1 MSNHI
6 QVTLKY
12 RQQAQEIRNVFY
24 FSGGGV
30 DSNQQN
36 IVDYL
41 RLSWVT
47 YLRPQLVNDIEI
59 YAADVR
65 DVGVAGLP
73 VVEYTFTAG
82 TSSGQITTPGMPLQV
97 AGLVVFGANVARPN
111 KTRKFIAGIP
121 ASHIA
126 DSGHFSPT
134 MVSALEDWADDV
146 LDITTT
152 YTGVALSAVQW
163 AGDGSYVTG
172 SNLMTFRT
180 VNSNPSTQRRRRL
193 GVGI

>member
-6 QVTLKY
+6 QVVMKGTLLN
-12 RQQAQEIRNVFY
+12 QQWRNVYY

-41 RLSWVT
+41 RTAWVT
-47 YLRPQLVNDIEI
+47 NLRPQLSNDCTI
-59 YAADVR
+59 YACDVR
-65 DVGVAGLP
+65 DVGTAGLP

-82 TSSGQITTPGMPLQV
+82 SSTGQKTTPNLPTQS
-97 AGLVVFGANVARPN
+97 ACLVVFGANVARPN
-111 KTRKFIAGIP
+111 KTRKFICGMTTTEIL
-121 ASHIA
+121 
-126 DSGHFSPT
+126 DSGHWTTTF
-134 MVSALEDWADDV
+134 VGAVEDYADDV

-163 AGDGSYVTG
+163 AGDHSYVTG

-180 VNSNPSTQRRRRL
+180 VNSIPSTQRRRRI